1 MGRGSAALATAHPPA
16 FAHATVPVPAPSDPL
31 RLLRAFPSSRRFL
44 FQRPAAGMAIAGVGA
59 TISVRA
65 RGPRRFTELAAA
77 LADVTDGGPLPPG
90 IVAVGG
96 FAFDANAR
104 DAGPWRGFAALEWTV
119 PQLTLVRRDGHA
131 RLVAAGPPGTTPAA
145 LASLLDRAR
154 AALDVAEPG
163 TVPVPS
169 YHALGSE
176 SGAWRRAVQATLG
189 DIAAGRLEK
198 LVLARTCS
206 VRGVAPFDPW
216 RVAARLRRAYP
227 GCTTFAVAN
236 GGATFVGATPERLA
250 RVAGSRLETTALA
263 GTSPR
268 GATPHADRAL
278 ALALRASAKER
289 TEHALVVGD
298 VQSRL
303 APLCDELAAPPE
315 PCVVTTETLQ
325 HLRTPIRGRLRAGAG
340 LLDAI
345 ALLHPTA
352 AICGAPREAAA
363 AVLVSRERLARGWYG
378 GGVGWLDR
386 TGGEVVVAIR
396 TALLCGT
403 HALLH
408 AGAGIVAGSA
418 WEAELEETRLKM
430 RPLLAALLEI

>member
-1 MGRGSAALATAHPPA
+1 MGRGSAALAAAHLPA
-16 FAHATVPVPAPSDPL
+16 FAHVTLPVPASSDPL
-31 RLLRAFPSSRRFL
+31 RLLRAFPSNRRFL
-44 FQRPAAGMAIAGVGA
+44 FQQPATGTAIAGVGA
-59 TISVRA
+59 TISLRA
-65 RGPRRFTELAAA
+65 RGQRRFAELAAA
-77 LADVTDGGPLPPG
+77 LADITDGEPLPPG
-90 IVAVGG
+90 VVAVGG

-176 SGAWRRAVQATLG
+176 SAAWRRAVEATLE

-198 LVLARTCS
+198 LVLARTCG
-206 VRGVAPFDPW
+206 VRGVTPFDPW
-216 RVAARLRRAYP
+216 RVTARLRRAYP

-268 GATPHADRAL
+268 GTTPRADRAL

-298 VQSRL
+298 VKSRL
-303 APLCDELAAPPE
+303 APLCDELAAPPK
-315 PCVVTTETLQ
+315 PGVVTTETLQ

-340 LLDAI
+340 LLDAV
-345 ALLHPTA
+345 ALLQPTA
-352 AICGAPREAAA
+352 AICGVPREAAA
-363 AVLVSRERLARGWYG
+363 AVLTSRERLARGWYG

-396 TALLCGT
+396 TALLRGT